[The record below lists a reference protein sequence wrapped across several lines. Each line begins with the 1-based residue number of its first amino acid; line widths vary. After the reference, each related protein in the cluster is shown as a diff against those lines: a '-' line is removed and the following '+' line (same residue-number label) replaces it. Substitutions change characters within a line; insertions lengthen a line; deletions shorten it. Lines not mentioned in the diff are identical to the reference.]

1 MTGEITLQGRVLAVG
16 GLKEKL
22 LAAKQHDM
30 KKVIVPQEN
39 ADEIQEISKEIDLK
53 DLNLVYA
60 NTMDDVLA
68 AAFAKSPLLKGN
80 VAKPVAKKTTKKK

>member
-1 MTGEITLQGRVLAVG
+1 
-16 GLKEKL
+16 
-22 LAAKQHDM
+22 
-30 KKVIVPQEN
+30 VPQEN